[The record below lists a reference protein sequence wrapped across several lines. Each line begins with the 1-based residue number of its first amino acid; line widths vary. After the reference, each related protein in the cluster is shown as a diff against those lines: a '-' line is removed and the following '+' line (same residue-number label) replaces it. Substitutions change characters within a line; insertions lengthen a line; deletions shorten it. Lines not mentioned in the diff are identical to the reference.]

1 MSFDRILDVTADVFF
16 FINVCQQWEVT
27 PLCVDWLGPE
37 EKEEEKETEEKRFNS
52 RVCLVACGMYDMCS

>member
-1 MSFDRILDVTADVFF
+1 M
-16 FINVCQQWEVT
+16 T

-37 EKEEEKETEEKRFNS
+37 EEEEEEEEMEEKRFNS